1 MRNSLLPTLRGHLS
15 IDSPSSTI
23 LCRTSFE
30 EICQL
35 MTVSFRAQNATY
47 QTRRQ
52 EVIIVAK
59 ERGAIILSLFA
70 QRVVALGRCNYSLIM
85 LHISFLTCQSCEF
98 LVSTQQQQLDRD
110 SKLVSIVYQ
119 LLCQIANN

>member
-1 MRNSLLPTLRGHLS
+1 MSEEQSVLSLLPTLRGHLS

-59 ERGAIILSLFA
+59 EIASEGRLFFRYLHKESLRWAGAIILSL
-70 QRVVALGRCNYSLIM
+70 CCT
-85 LHISFLTCQSCEF
+85 FLF
-98 LVSTQQQQLDRD
+98 
-110 SKLVSIVYQ
+110 
-119 LLCQIANN
+119 